1 MKNIQNELF
10 GNSILNRIGTN
21 NLMTQRFSLADTG
34 DSILGAASTTTTH
47 DDFVPELWSDG
58 IYRYFE
64 RSTIFKGL
72 VDDFSALVKGS
83 GDTVN
88 IPQIDLK
95 ASSDKAID
103 SLVTYDATATTN
115 TQLVINKHKY
125 NAMLFE
131 DILMIQSNADLVSK
145 YTRMFGEA
153 LARALDSDLW
163 TTLQGMS
170 NDFGLAAD
178 DALADTEFQ
187 AILASLGVNGI
198 PYMDG
203 DVNMVVNPTL
213 LADILDPANGISRNF
228 WRADAGGNTSV
239 LNEGGSPNG
248 FMGKL
253 FGINVYMSN
262 SISAGGTSSTKPG
275 AIFHKQA
282 AVCAVQQDVRVQ
294 AEYSIDAL
302 GTKVVADMIY
312 GSKIIDSASNV
323 KGIYFKNA
331 G

>member
-1 MKNIQNELF
+1 MNNLLNNIQGWIHNGPM
-10 GNSILNRIGTN
+10 GNDKCGI
-21 NLMTQRFSLADTG
+21 TG
-34 DSILGAASTTTTH
+34 GMLCAAHSTTSA

-72 VDDFSALVKGS
+72 VDDYSSLVQGA

-95 ASSDKAID
+95 TSEDKSID
-103 SLVTYDATATTN
+103 TLVTYDATATTN
-115 TQLVINKHKY
+115 TQLLIDKHKY

-131 DILMIQSNADLVSK
+131 DILMIQSNADLMAK
-145 YTRMFGEA
+145 YTAMMGEA
-153 LARALDSDLW
+153 LARALDEDIW
-163 TTLQGMS
+163 TALQGMS
-170 NDFGLAAD
+170 NDFQLGGD
-178 DALADTEFQ
+178 DAISDANFQ
-187 AILASLGVNGI
+187 AILASLGVNGV

-203 DVNMVVNPTL
+203 NTSMVVNPTL
-213 LADILDPANGISRNF
+213 MADILDPAAGISRNF

-253 FGINVYMSN
+253 FGINVYMSQT
-262 SISAGGTSSTKPG
+262 ISAGGTSTTKSG
-275 AIFHKQA
+275 AIFHKTA
-282 AVCAVQQDVRVQ
+282 AVCAVQQGVRVQ
-294 AEYSIDAL
+294 SEYSIDAL

-312 GSKIIDSASNV
+312 GAKCIDSASNV
-323 KGIYFKNA
+323 KGLYFKNVD
-331 G
+331 

>member
-1 MKNIQNELF
+1 MAI
-10 GNSILNRIGTN
+10 
-21 NLMTQRFSLADTG
+21 TG
-34 DSILGAASTTTTH
+34 GMLGAAHTTTSA

-64 RSTIFKGL
+64 RATIFKGL
-72 VDDFSALVKGS
+72 IEDYSSLVKGS

-95 ASSDKAID
+95 TSSDKAID
-103 SLVTYDATATTN
+103 TLVTYDATATTV
-115 TQLVINKHKY
+115 TQLAINKHKY

-131 DILMIQSNADLVSK
+131 DLLMIQSNADLVAK
-145 YTRMFGEA
+145 YTQMFGEA
-153 LARALDSDLW
+153 LARAVDADIW
-163 TTLQGMS
+163 TELQSMS
-170 NDFGLAAD
+170 NDFALGGD
-178 DALADTEFQ
+178 DALTDAEFQ
-187 AILASLGVNGI
+187 AVLASLGVNGV

-203 DVNMVVNPTL
+203 ETSMVVNPTF
-213 LADILDPANGISRNF
+213 LADILDPAAGISRNF
-228 WRADAGGNTSV
+228 WRADAGGNTTP

-253 FGINVYMSN
+253 FGINVYMSQ
-262 SISAGGTSSTKPG
+262 SVSAGGTATTKSG
-275 AIFHKQA
+275 AIFHKSA

-312 GSKIIDSASNV
+312 GAKCIDSASNV
-323 KGIYFKNA
+323 KGLYFKNA
-331 G
+331 A